1 MAAAPPAT
9 PWQAMT
15 TRPWRFL
22 ASGWPWRSLAY
33 LACGMLAVVPLLA
46 LVRAVAV
53 AGGGG
58 AYLAGAAAVLVFC
71 LVAALPLAALERW
84 RLRLVDH
91 TAAAVTHGHA
101 AAPKGPRRLWVRLAE
116 RATWREFGYAV
127 LFVTVLAPAG
137 AAIVLFASG
146 LLLAPA
152 GPVLILVLD
161 TGDLLGDGGGP
172 DGDPLGVVLAIC
184 CWLVLLP
191 LTAYLVAGFAAAQAA
206 LARLLLTPADAELAT
221 RMRELT
227 RSRARLVD
235 AFEIERS
242 RIERDLHDGA
252 QQRLVALT
260 MTLGLAEL
268 KLAGAEGDVPDLVAR
283 ARTEA
288 EAVLGELR
296 ELIRG
301 IHPRVL
307 TDRGIEAAVLEL
319 TDRCPIPVRVG
330 IELPRR
336 PSRAIEAVTY
346 FAVSEALANVVKH
359 AGATRAEVTGRASGA
374 GLVLTIADDGVG
386 GAAPE
391 TGTGLQGL
399 ADRVAA
405 VSGTLGLS
413 SPPGGPTVLRL
424 ELPWQTPD

>member
-1 MAAAPPAT
+1 
-9 PWQAMT
+9 
-15 TRPWRFL
+15 
-22 ASGWPWRSLAY
+22 
-33 LACGMLAVVPLLA
+33 
-46 LVRAVAV
+46 
-53 AGGGG
+53 
-58 AYLAGAAAVLVFC
+58 
-71 LVAALPLAALERW
+71 
-84 RLRLVDH
+84 
-91 TAAAVTHGHA
+91 
-101 AAPKGPRRLWVRLAE
+101 
-116 RATWREFGYAV
+116 
-127 LFVTVLAPAG
+127 VLAPGG

-146 LLLAPA
+146 LLLAPV

-161 TGDLLGDGGGP
+161 TGDLLGEGGGP
-172 DGDPLGVVLAIC
+172 NGDPLGVVLAIC

-206 LARLLLTPADAELAT
+206 LARLLLTPGEAELAT

-260 MTLGLAEL
+260 MTLGLTEL
-268 KLAGAEGDVPDLVAR
+268 KLAGTQGDVPDLVTR

-359 AGATRAEVTGRASGA
+359 AGATRAEVTGHASGA
-374 GLVLTIADDGVG
+374 GLVLTISDDGVG

-391 TGTGLQGL
+391 SGTGLQGL

-424 ELPWQTPD
+424 ELPWRTPD

>member
-1 MAAAPPAT
+1 MAAASPT
-9 PWQAMT
+9 NPWQAMA

-33 LACGMLAVVPLLA
+33 LAAGVLVVVPPLA
-46 LVRAVAV
+46 LLRAAAV

-58 AYLAGAAAVLVFC
+58 AYVAGAAAVLVFC
-71 LVAALPLAALERW
+71 LVAAVPLAALERR
-84 RLRLVDH
+84 RLKLVDR
-91 TAAAVTHGHA
+91 AALLLPPRHPS
-101 AAPKGPRRLWVRLAE
+101 APKGLRRLRARLAE
-116 RATWREFGYAV
+116 PATWREFGYAV
-127 LFVTVLAPAG
+127 LFVTVLAPGSAV
-137 AAIVLFASG
+137 IVLFAFG
-146 LLLAPA
+146 LLLAPV
-152 GPVLILVLD
+152 GPVLVLALD
-161 TGDLLGDGGGP
+161 TGDLLGEGGP
-172 DGDPLGVVLAIC
+172 DGGALGVVLAVC

-206 LARLLLTPADAELAT
+206 LARLLLAPAAATLAT
-221 RMRELT
+221 RMREVT

-268 KLAGAEGDVPDLVAR
+268 KLAGAEGDVPSLVTR

-330 IELPRR
+330 IRLPQR
-336 PSRAIEAVTY
+336 PAHAVEAVTY

-359 AGATRAEVTGRASGA
+359 SGASRAEVTGHQAGT
-374 GLVLTIADDGVG
+374 GLVVTITDDGKG

-405 VSGTLGLS
+405 VCGTLSLS

-424 ELPWQTPD
+424 ELPWRTPD